1 MKRSVV
7 KVVYQAGPLPWHVQ
21 ASDNQ
26 YPSMS
31 FKSKEKSLH
40 YARQVAKSANGVL
53 KIQDLD
59 GKFNNEHSYG
69 PTTPAGRK
77 KQLAK
82 A

>member
-1 MKRSVV
+1 
-7 KVVYQAGPLPWHVQ
+7 
-21 ASDNQ
+21 
-26 YPSMS
+26 MS